1 MSNHWDIESN
11 VSASSRSSSISSV
24 PSLSQTQMRVFLV
37 QTAKGLSSSSGGYNA
52 NICLLRYLASQ
63 GHSVRQLCYSHHGE
77 ADAVVRTMAKSGGH
91 DLQIHKRQLHLRC
104 GYGED
109 GTDVAV
115 NEPVMEDGVQYLAL
129 ENEAFVEAFG
139 GTENLHKA
147 MPRETARYIE
157 TGILSARLHDFVSF
171 LQDEINK
178 FSPTHIIF
186 NDGLSMQATSALQMP
201 RINARRI
208 AVIHTAEQLPFGPF
222 AGGMPGMLSSPHE
235 SKLLQELDGIWSVSE
250 AIKRYAIDHGKLQ
263 TSFFVHHPWTYL
275 EERNH
280 ELPLRL
286 DNWNKKFIGMINPC
300 PVTGAEIL
308 CGRQMQA
315 QENIIIHPT
324 CKDTDELWRNIK
336 LLIVPSL
343 WFEAWGIVTVEAHL
357 RGIPVISSNAGALPE
372 AMLGLDHVIPVNTM
386 NGDCDKEG
394 AYIVLNQDI
403 APWASVVNRLMSD
416 EDQYKRLSDKVR
428 STTEQWLR
436 GVDGKAL
443 EKWLTSL

>member
-1 MSNHWDIESN
+1 
-11 VSASSRSSSISSV
+11 
-24 PSLSQTQMRVFLV
+24 
-37 QTAKGLSSSSGGYNA
+37 
-52 NICLLRYLASQ
+52 
-63 GHSVRQLCYSHHGE
+63 
-77 ADAVVRTMAKSGGH
+77 MAKSGGH

-157 TGILSARLHDFVSF
+157 TGILSARLHNFVSF

-308 CGRQMQA
+308 MQA

>member
-1 MSNHWDIESN
+1 
-11 VSASSRSSSISSV
+11 
-24 PSLSQTQMRVFLV
+24 MRVFLV
-37 QTAKGLSSSSGGYNA
+37 QTAKGLFSSSGGYKA
-52 NICLLRYLASQ
+52 NICLLRYLASR
-63 GHSVRQLCYSHHGE
+63 GHSVCQLCYSHRGE
-77 ADAVVRTMAKSGGH
+77 ADAVVRTMAKGGGH
-91 DLQIHKRQLHLRC
+91 DPQLHKRQLHLRG

-109 GTDVAV
+109 GTDIAV
-115 NEPVMEDGVQYLAL
+115 DELVMEDGVQYLAL

-300 PVTGAEIL
+300 PVKGAQIL
-308 CGRQMQA
+308 VGLAKSCPQHKFLAYKSWGFDDKCGRQMQA
-315 QENIIIHPT
+315 QKNIIIRPT

-336 LLIVPSL
+336 LLLVPSL

-386 NGDCDKEG
+386 NGDCDEEG
-394 AYIVLNQDI
+394 AYIVPDQDI

-436 GVDGKAL
+436 DADEKAL